1 MGSGAHG
8 PSMEPRNLLEPGA
21 DGVPETGR
29 QDLRARQREGSWGPA
44 GSETS
49 RTCVGVLCGNREI
62 LWSTPGMAPGV
73 RAGNPKGAIPR

>member
-29 QDLRARQREGSWGPA
+29 QHPRVRDREGTWGPA

-49 RTCVGVLCGNREI
+49 RTCVSVLRGNREI
-62 LWSTPGMAPGV
+62 LRSAPGMAPGV
-73 RAGNPKGAIPR
+73 RAGNPEGAIP